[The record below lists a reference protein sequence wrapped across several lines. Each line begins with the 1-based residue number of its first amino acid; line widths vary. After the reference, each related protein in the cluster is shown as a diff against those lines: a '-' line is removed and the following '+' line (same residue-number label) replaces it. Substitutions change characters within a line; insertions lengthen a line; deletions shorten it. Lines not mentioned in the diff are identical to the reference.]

1 MKTGLRENQMKNHL
15 KNSAAVLGEK
25 QGVVEK
31 CKKKLDQ
38 VNCAKLIYSP
48 PKIITSEKYS
58 PLKNIQ
64 GRPISIVAIHIRYRI
79 HRAL

>member
-1 MKTGLRENQMKNHL
+1 MQ
-15 KNSAAVLGEK
+15 
-25 QGVVEK
+25 
-31 CKKKLDQ
+31 KKLDQ